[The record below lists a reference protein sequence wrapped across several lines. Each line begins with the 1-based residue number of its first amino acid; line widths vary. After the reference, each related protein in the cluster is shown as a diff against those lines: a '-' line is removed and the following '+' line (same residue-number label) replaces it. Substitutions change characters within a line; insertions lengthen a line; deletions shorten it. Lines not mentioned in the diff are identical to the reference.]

1 MRPPTARSRSI
12 ASAAANTCRSARPW
26 ARAIAQRV
34 GVAGAIVALA
44 GCGVTPSQPLSSADS
59 SAQACGALFDRV
71 DTAVDAADVR
81 DAGAARIDGFPW
93 LRVTRPLASFRDEV
107 DDRDRFAAW
116 VDRLAAA
123 DQSARRH
130 ELANLSQDTRARLRG
145 QWAPAAARHDLPA
158 GLAEGLSA
166 CRAPLRNEALGNP
179 DARERLRSAATAP
192 DAYNTW
198 QRVLGFY
205 PISWRVARP
214 RVEAYQAER
223 AEAFES
229 AVTDTPDLRRYAT
242 PVEMPREPAR
252 LAREMARDG
261 LGIPAPDAGTRAQ
274 LLAAHAPQWA
284 VTTASD
290 ADRPGALTLDGQGRP
305 TVRTDKPVEYRRLSW
320 TRMGGEVL
328 LQLTYQLWFPERP
341 ADGWFDIY
349 AGHLDGI
356 LWRVTL
362 GTDGEPIAYDSIH
375 PCGCYYTLFP
385 TEGWSVADV
394 RDDAEPV
401 ASPAEPPALADDE
414 RMIVG
419 LEPGTHYLAGLDT
432 VERPA
437 GGERLAPLQ
446 LQRLRSLALP
456 DGGRAS
462 AFAEDGLIPSSA
474 RSERL
479 FLWPLGVPSAGAM
492 RQWGT
497 HAIAFIGRRH
507 FDDPYLLERLLVRD
521 TDDRAEAH
529 YGTIRFTDER

>member
-1 MRPPTARSRSI
+1 MRTLRL
-12 ASAAANTCRSARPW
+12 
-26 ARAIAQRV
+26 
-34 GVAGAIVALA
+34 GVAGMFVALA
-44 GCGVTPSQPLSSADS
+44 GCSTTPSQSLSSTPDAT
-59 SAQACGALFDRV
+59 QACRALFERV
-71 DTAVDAADVR
+71 DVAVDDAGVR

-107 DDRDRFAAW
+107 DDPERFAAW

-130 ELANLSQDTRARLRG
+130 EIANLAGDTRERLRA
-145 QWAPAAARHDLPA
+145 QWAPVATRHDLPA
-158 GLAEGLSA
+158 GLTEAMSA
-166 CRAPLRNEALGNP
+166 CRAPLRADTLGDT
-179 DARERLRSAATAP
+179 DARERLRAEAVAP

-205 PISWRVARP
+205 PVAWRVARP
-214 RVEAYQAER
+214 RVEAFQAER
-223 AEAFES
+223 AEAFDS

-242 PVEMPREPAR
+242 PAEVPPEPAH
-252 LAREMARDG
+252 LARDMARDA
-261 LGIPAPDAGTRAQ
+261 LGIPAPDERTRAQ

-290 ADRPGALTLDGQGRP
+290 ADRPGALTLDAQGRP
-305 TVRTDKPVEYRRLSW
+305 TVRTGTPVEYRRLSW
-320 TRMGGEVL
+320 TRMDGDVL

-341 ADGWFDIY
+341 ADGWIDLY

-362 GTDGEPIAYDSIH
+362 GPDGEPIAYDSIH

-394 RDDAEPV
+394 PDDAEPV

-414 RMIVG
+414 RMVVG
-419 LEPGTHYLAGLDT
+419 LEAGTHYLAGLDT

-437 GGERLAPLQ
+437 AGERLAPLQ
-446 LQRLRSLALP
+446 LQRLRSLPLP

-474 RSERL
+474 RGERL

-507 FDDPYLLERLLVRD
+507 FDDPDLLESLLER
-521 TDDRAEAH
+521 
-529 YGTIRFTDER
+529 ERGS